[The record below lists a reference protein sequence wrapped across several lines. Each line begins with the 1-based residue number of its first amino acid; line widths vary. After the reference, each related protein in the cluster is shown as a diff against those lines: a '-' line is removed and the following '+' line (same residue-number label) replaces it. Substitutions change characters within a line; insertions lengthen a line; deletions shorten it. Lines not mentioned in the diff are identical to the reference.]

1 MSVLCLGPNGSGKT
15 SLLKRLQN
23 PESIDFTSNSI
34 PTVGTNIFTIKHKT
48 SDTNKTAKQLHIRE
62 VGGSMAPIWKNY
74 FSGVNKIMY
83 VVDTSNLCQVTASAV
98 LFYSLLA
105 DPRLLHTKV
114 LLVLTKMDLA
124 YRQMRNEA
132 LLMLQFNRLQKEIT
146 QKISVIEASAM
157 SGLGTDNVH
166 EWLFK

>member
-1 MSVLCLGPNGSGKT
+1 MSVLCLGPSGSGKT

-23 PESIDFTSNSI
+23 SDSIDFTSNSI
-34 PTVGTNIFTIKHKT
+34 PTVGTNIYTIKKV
-48 SDTNKTAKQLHIRE
+48 SESSKPAKQINIRE

-74 FSGVNKIMY
+74 FTGVNKIMY
-83 VVDTSNLCQVTASAV
+83 VVDTSNLCQVTASGV
-98 LFYSLLA
+98 LFYSILA
-105 DPRLLHTKV
+105 DPRLKDTKV
-114 LLVLTKMDLA
+114 ILVLTKMDLA

-132 LLMLQFNRLQKEIT
+132 LLMLQFNRLQKEIP

-157 SGLGTDNVH
+157 TGLGIDNIQ